1 MLGKLIKHDFRATW
15 KVMVSLDAVLVVL
28 GIMAAVVLQTIP
40 HVEDSFGMGL
50 FMFSCIG
57 LFYIGVIA
65 ANIVSLIFLVIR
77 YYRNL
82 YTPEGYLTFTLP
94 VKTDMI
100 IHSKVITGSVWML
113 LCYLFTF
120 ISLVIAGAGFVAA
133 TDISRADLLNAMREG
148 FSILGFGD
156 PGFTAIMVFVILLTP
171 FAGIVSMYFCISVG
185 QLWQNHKILGAVLC
199 CIGLYIL
206 NQIVTQVVFFAS
218 GFWSLMS
225 GSGADIDATF
235 GTLYKNMMLNIS
247 IVTFV
252 EAVIFY
258 IVCIFITRS
267 KINLD

>member
-1 MLGKLIKHDFRATW
+1 M
-15 KVMVSLDAVLVVL
+15 
-28 GIMAAVVLQTIP
+28 
-40 HVEDSFGMGL
+40 
-50 FMFSCIG
+50 
-57 LFYIGVIA
+57 
-65 ANIVSLIFLVIR
+65 
-77 YYRNL
+77 
-82 YTPEGYLTFTLP
+82 
-94 VKTDMI
+94 
-100 IHSKVITGSVWML
+100 ITGSVWML